1 MTDPI
6 LNKMVQ
12 NLENHKA
19 EKARLDSLRDII
31 DLTPGTEY
39 HLDSFENDAIYYIG
53 LPQGKV
59 ITPAAHKELSTAL
72 RDAAEKV
79 LKQLFN

>member
-6 LNKMVQ
+6 LDNMVQ
-12 NLENHKA
+12 NLVDQEV
-19 EKARLDSLRDII
+19 EKARLEALRDTPC
-31 DLTPGTEY
+31 LTPGTSY
-39 HLDSFENDAIYYIG
+39 KLDSFDNNAIYYID

-59 ITPAAHKELSTAL
+59 ITSKIHKELRAAL
-72 RDAAEKV
+72 HDAAEKV